1 MTFTSTEN
9 YGLTMSK
16 DKLISYLYDVGI
28 LMNVNTVHGQQRYRS
43 KVRNH
48 GTVDRSM
55 KLMIHPGVWKGINA

>member
-1 MTFTSTEN
+1 
-9 YGLTMSK
+9 MSK
-16 DKLISYLYDVGI
+16 DKLISYLYDVDI